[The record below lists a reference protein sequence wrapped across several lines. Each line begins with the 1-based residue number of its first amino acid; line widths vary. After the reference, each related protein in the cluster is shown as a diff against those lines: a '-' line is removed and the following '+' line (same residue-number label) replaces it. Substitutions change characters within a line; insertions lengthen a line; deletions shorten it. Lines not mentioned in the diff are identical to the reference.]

1 MSGSD
6 RKVYVGID
14 VSKDWLDVAVRRS
27 GEQWRVD
34 QDEDG
39 ISSLVKRLTKLRPE
53 LIVMEATGGPER
65 LATTALGAAELPVAV
80 VNPRHVRDFAR
91 SQGILAKT
99 DRLDAAVIAHFG
111 EVSKVV
117 AKPLASE
124 EARELEALVARRRQL
139 VQMKTAEMNRRHR
152 AMEVVRRRID
162 RVIAVLDQELEDID
176 TDLTSRLRESPLWR
190 ECEDI
195 LLSVPG
201 VGPNLTLSLLADLP
215 ELGTLNRREIAALV
229 GVAPLARDSGRSH
242 GARTCWGG
250 RANVRAALYMPTLV
264 AVRHNEVLCEFY
276 TRLLAMGKP
285 KKVAL
290 TACMRKLLTILNAML
305 KHRTAW
311 DPHHA

>member
-1 MSGSD
+1 MSGSHQ
-6 RKVYVGID
+6 KVYVGID
-14 VSKDWLDVAVRRS
+14 VSEDWLDVAVRPS
-27 GEQWRVD
+27 GEQWRAA

-39 ISSLVKRLTKLRPE
+39 ISSLVKHLAKLRPE

-65 LATTALGAAELPVAV
+65 LAATALGAAELPVAV

-124 EARELEALVARRRQL
+124 EAQELEALVARRRQL
-139 VQMKTAEMNRRHR
+139 VQMKTAEMNRHHR
-152 AMEVVRRRID
+152 AMEVVRCRID
-162 RVIAVLDQELEDID
+162 RVIDVLDQEIKDID
-176 TDLTSRLRESPLWR
+176 ADLTSRLQQSPLWR
-190 ECEDI
+190 EREE
-195 LLSVPG
+195 LLRSVPG
-201 VGPNLTLSLLADLP
+201 VGPNLTFCLLANLP

-242 GARTCWGG
+242 GVRVCWGG

-264 AVRHNEVLCEFY
+264 AVRHNEALRKFY
-276 TRLLAMGKP
+276 TRLLQMGKP

-290 TACMRKLLTILNAML
+290 TACMRKLLTILNSML
-305 KHRTAW
+305 KHSTAW
-311 DPHHA
+311 NPHHA